1 MIDRMA
7 HDIPRV
13 ALVDGHWVLSKH
25 ECTIVKHRKKCS
37 IAKASKHFFKDEM

>member
-7 HDIPRV
+7 HDIPRL

-25 ECTIVKHRKKCS
+25 ECSIVEHRDEYR
-37 IAKASKHFFKDEM
+37 IATASKHFFKDRM